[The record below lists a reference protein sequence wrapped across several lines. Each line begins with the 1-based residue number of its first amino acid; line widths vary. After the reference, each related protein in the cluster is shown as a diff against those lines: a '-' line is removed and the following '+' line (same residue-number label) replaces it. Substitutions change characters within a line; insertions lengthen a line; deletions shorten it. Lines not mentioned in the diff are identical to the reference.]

1 MRCPFCK
8 QDNDKVIDSRS
19 SNEGAVVRR
28 RRECVACSR
37 RYTTYERVEEAP
49 FRVIKKDGSRVPF
62 DRAKIMHGMERACE
76 KRPVSTADLDAM
88 TDRVEARVK
97 EMFDTE
103 VSSKVIGSL
112 VMEELKKKDAVAY
125 VRFASVY
132 REFKDVNEFMTEL
145 ETVKTHA
152 SNGAASPLELEQEA
166 RRGG

>member
-49 FRVIKKDGSRVPF
+49 FRVIKKDGSRAPF
-62 DRAKIMHGMERACE
+62 DRAKIMKGMERACE
-76 KRPVSTADLDAM
+76 KRPVSGAEIEAM

-112 VMEELKKKDAVAY
+112 VMEELKRKDAVAY

-132 REFKDVNEFMTEL
+132 REFKDVNEFMHEL
-145 ETVKTHA
+145 ETVKAHA
-152 SNGAASPLELEQEA
+152 ANGADSAGS
-166 RRGG
+166 